1 MQQMQIFILV
11 LKEMNMEF
19 QVIYLVDKTQ
29 DNLGQAQLLIL
40 MEEDLLQIQ

>member
-1 MQQMQIFILV
+1 MQRRQIFILV
-11 LKEMNMEF
+11 LKEMNTEF